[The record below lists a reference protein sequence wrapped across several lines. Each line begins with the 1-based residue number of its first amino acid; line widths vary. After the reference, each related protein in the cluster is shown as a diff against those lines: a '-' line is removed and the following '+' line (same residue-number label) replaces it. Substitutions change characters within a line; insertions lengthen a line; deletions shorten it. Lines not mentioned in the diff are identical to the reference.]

1 MARRLTRNPQAAVLG
16 GVAAGFA
23 DYFDLDPV
31 LVRLGFILLCFL
43 NGIGLL
49 FYVISWVLMPKPEP
63 ASGDPAAA
71 GGGAG
76 ESSVQDNIRRA
87 GEQVRQA
94 GERVVNDLRTTTA
107 DGRRSGLGAGIVLIV
122 IGLAFLFDRLPWLH
136 WPHWVRLSSLW
147 PIVLIGIGAAM
158 IFGARR
164 RTGS

>member
-1 MARRLTRNPQAAVLG
+1 MARRLTRNLQGAVLG
-16 GVAAGFA
+16 GVAGGFA
-23 DYFDLDPV
+23 DYFDIDPV

-63 ASGDPAAA
+63 ASGDPTAADR
-71 GGGAG
+71 GTG
-76 ESSVQDNIRRA
+76 ENSVQDNIRRA

-107 DGRRSGLGAGIVLIV
+107 DGRRGGLGAGIVLIV
-122 IGLAFLFDRLPWLH
+122 IGLAFLFDRFP